1 MIGSLGAAHSTA
13 QSDGLM
19 VPPDFIVS
27 LCSKM
32 KTACLHHPASVA
44 GAGGRRGAG
53 QGQEKGRA
61 QGLGLFG
68 SARRS
73 VCFLRGE
80 QRRSEQPA
88 PERQAP
94 LPTTSRSLPHPA
106 LPRRRTDSLLTLFA
120 ELFFFIVPR
129 CARRRFGAG
138 GVAEGLPRPPRAGE
152 HPALRPRSAPPSPRV
167 AQGPLPLHGARSGAL
182 SHRQPRRRVPP
193 RRHHPAAR
201 GAALGCAGLPSSI
214 YSRAPVTSGFTA
226 RGESQPTRVFLLCL

>member
-68 SARRS
+68 SARGS
-73 VCFLRGE
+73 VRFLRGE

-138 GVAEGLPRPPRAGE
+138 GSQRGSRGLLARGNTRHCARDPRRLRPAWLRALSRYTAPG
-152 HPALRPRSAPPSPRV
+152 PAL
-167 AQGPLPLHGARSGAL
+167 
-182 SHRQPRRRVPP
+182 
-193 RRHHPAAR
+193 
-201 GAALGCAGLPSSI
+201 
-214 YSRAPVTSGFTA
+214 
-226 RGESQPTRVFLLCL
+226 